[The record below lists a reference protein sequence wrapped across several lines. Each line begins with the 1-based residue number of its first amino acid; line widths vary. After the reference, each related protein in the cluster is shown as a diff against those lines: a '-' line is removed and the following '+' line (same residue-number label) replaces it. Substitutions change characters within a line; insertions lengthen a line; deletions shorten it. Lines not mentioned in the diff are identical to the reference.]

1 MILAVILVALAVVN
15 QVVRRQVLAN
25 ISHDLQTSRRVF
37 HELQGHELDL
47 LTEKSWVIAQAP
59 HLKAA
64 VDTGDSTTVQR
75 VARRDVRHTGQ

>member
-1 MILAVILVALAVVN
+1 MSFSSLRTKVLIPVAIMILAVILVALAVVN

-59 HLKAA
+59 HK
-64 VDTGDSTTVQR
+64 R
-75 VARRDVRHTGQ
+75 